1 MKKFISTITLLI
13 ISLSTVG
20 CREAEELS
28 AIPENSIE
36 NSITQKAKQD
46 SSKSNKDGDSSNI
59 TNDEGEPK
67 KDKIKW

>member
-1 MKKFISTITLLI
+1 M
-13 ISLSTVG
+13 G